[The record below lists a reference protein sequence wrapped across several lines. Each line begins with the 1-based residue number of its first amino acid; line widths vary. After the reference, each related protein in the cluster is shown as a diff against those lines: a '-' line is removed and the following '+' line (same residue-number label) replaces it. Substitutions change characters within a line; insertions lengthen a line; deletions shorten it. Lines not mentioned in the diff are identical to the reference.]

1 MWKVISQFQ
10 NISWLEEI
18 QEGLRDLI
26 MTNKNDTTEP
36 NPYPIIFMHIPKT
49 AGTSFRTAARNFYKP
64 GNILRDYGKDSDV
77 TSQEIKQF
85 FYKNKDIAKLREASL
100 SYKLIT
106 GHYPAAK
113 YKNIFTDA
121 PVVTFLRDPVERV
134 VSEYHHLCNNI
145 GLKCSLRDFYL
156 KKVYQNRQAQLLE
169 GVPFSEMGFVGV
181 TDLFEIS
188 LALFNNKYG
197 TNLEYLEMNK
207 GKYTANKKPSISQDE
222 IEEITHLNKVDIEL
236 YQLAKDQIIAAWEQ
250 QSDSAQESKSNVISR
265 RSA

>member
-1 MWKVISQFQ
+1 MWKVFSQFQ
-10 NISWLEEI
+10 SISWLERI

-26 MTNKNDTTEP
+26 MTNKNNTTEP
-36 NPYPIIFMHIPKT
+36 NLYPIIFMHIPKT
-49 AGTSFRTAARNFYKP
+49 AGTSFRTAARDFYKRR
-64 GNILRDYGKDSDV
+64 NILRDYGEDSEL
-77 TSQEIKQF
+77 TSQEIMQF
-85 FYKNKDIAKLREASL
+85 IYNNKDVAKLREASL

-106 GHYPAAK
+106 GHFPAAK

-121 PVVTFLRDPVERV
+121 PIVTFVRDPVERV
-134 VSEYHHLCNNI
+134 VSHYHHLCSSI

-156 KKVYQNRQAQLLE
+156 KKQYQNSQAQLLE

-181 TDLFEIS
+181 TDLYEKS

-197 TNLEYLEMNK
+197 TKLEYLEMNK
-207 GKYTANKKPSISQDE
+207 GKYTVSKKPSISQDE
-222 IEEITHLNKVDIEL
+222 KEEIAHLNKIDMEL

-250 QSDSAQESKSNVISR
+250 QSDKAQEGNSSVLSR